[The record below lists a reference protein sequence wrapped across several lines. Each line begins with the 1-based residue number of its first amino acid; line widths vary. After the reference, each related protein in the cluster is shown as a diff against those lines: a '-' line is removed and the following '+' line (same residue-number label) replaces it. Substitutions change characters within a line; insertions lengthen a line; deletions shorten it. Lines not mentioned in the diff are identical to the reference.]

1 MTRFALD
8 LVWQLGRVRAVIVV
22 LVVVTFGLLGAPQ
35 AQDVLVMLG
44 QSASRVS
51 WGLFVAGVCWLGL
64 NAWFWARFALLTRTQ
79 PDDGAPARPARLRR
93 RALLTRWLPRLL
105 GLIPFLAVPA
115 AMLTASHGISQ
126 GVRSMM
132 GAEDSGAQVL
142 ARGAVLIAVLGPV
155 LIGALVAGQRTMRRT
170 RVPEM
175 VFMALSVLAGGVG
188 LVFYGLAPVAA
199 GALFQPAPTILFAA
213 AGLIAG
219 ATIITWLGAR
229 TGWPAV
235 PIVLVFAFALAELR
249 DAGLIADNHD
259 VREVADALPARID
272 IASGFRRFLAANAT
286 RFKAP
291 QPVPV
296 VLVAASSGG
305 LAAAYWTATILGDLV
320 DKVPGFAPQL
330 FAVSSVSGGSL
341 GALETL
347 AMLSEPRLPAGCT
360 GIRLCTQHALAGDF
374 LAPTLG
380 SLLYPDLL
388 QRVLPFQVFED
399 RAAAL
404 EQAWEAQWRRVTGDD
419 RLAQPFLQLWADPHK
434 AWPALLM
441 NSTSVLRGDRLI
453 ASNLQFS
460 SADMDVSIDAGDLL
474 RSVGADLPASTA
486 ADTSARFP
494 LFGPVGVLRN
504 RTTGRAADLVVDGGY
519 FEDFG
524 ATTLLETLDVLVE
537 VARRDKIPVRFI
549 VIQIIGAPAAQLE
562 KPDGAL
568 LPRGVWGP
576 LDTLLHTR
584 EARGLAATHALAR
597 RVATLGGVYAPL
609 RLGFSP
615 TGESAPLSWS
625 LSEVA
630 RHVID
635 VQWSPTC
642 RQQLAA
648 EMGLSMTSA
657 AIPAMSYAEM
667 MTKLPCP
674 PSLP

>member
-8 LVWQLGRVRAVIVV
+8 LAWQIGRVRAVVAVLFVV
-22 LVVVTFGLLGAPQ
+22 ALGLPTAPQ

-44 QSASRVS
+44 QSSSPLS
-51 WGLFVAGVCWLGL
+51 WVLFVAGVFWLGM
-64 NAWFWARFALLTRTQ
+64 NAWFWSRFLLLTRT
-79 PDDGAPARPARLRR
+79 PPGDEERPRRQLRLTT
-93 RALLTRWLPRLL
+93 AHWLPQLL
-105 GLIPFLAVPA
+105 GLVPFLAVA
-115 AMLTASHGISQ
+115 TAMITASHDIPDGM
-126 GVRSMM
+126 RNMM
-132 GAEDSGAQVL
+132 GAAHSGAQTL
-142 ARGAVLIAVLGPV
+142 QRSAALIALLGLLV
-155 LIGALVAGQRTMRRT
+155 FATFGVMQRRIGQGRIAGF
-170 RVPEM
+170 
-175 VFMALSVLAGGVG
+175 VFLAASLLAGAIG
-188 LVFYGLAPVAA
+188 LGMYGFAPVAA
-199 GALFQPAPTILFAA
+199 GKLFQPAPTILFAA

-219 ATIITWLGAR
+219 GTVITWFGAKTR
-229 TGWPAV
+229 LPAL
-235 PIVLVFAFALAELR
+235 PIVLAFAFGLAELR
-249 DAGLIADNHD
+249 DAGLLPDNHD
-259 VREVADALPARID
+259 VRATQMPLAARTD
-272 IASGFRRFLAANAT
+272 IGAAFRHFLAANSA
-286 RFKAP
+286 RYKAP
-291 QPVPV
+291 EPVPV

-305 LAAAYWTATILGDLV
+305 LAAAYWTATVLGDLADHV
-320 DKVPGFAPQL
+320 AGFSSQL

-347 AMLSEPRLPAGCT
+347 AMLSEPHLPPGCS
-360 GIRLCTQHALAGDF
+360 GIRSCTQQALAGDF

-388 QRVLPFQVFED
+388 QRFIPVPVFAD

-404 EQAWEAQWRRVTGDD
+404 EGAWEARWHEVTGND
-419 RLAQPFLQLWADPHK
+419 RLASPFLKLWADPQK
-434 AWPALLM
+434 PWPAVLM

-453 ASNLQFS
+453 TSNLQFS

-474 RSVGADLPASTA
+474 RSAGADLPASAA

-504 RTTGRAADLVVDGGY
+504 RTSGKAADLVVDGGY

-549 VIQIIGAPAAQLE
+549 VIQIIGAPAPQME
-562 KPDGAL
+562 TPDGGV

-597 RVATLGGVYAPL
+597 RVAALGGVYAPL

-625 LSEVA
+625 LSAVA
-630 RHVID
+630 QHVID
-635 VQWSPTC
+635 VQWSLSC
-642 RQQLAA
+642 RTELAA

-657 AIPAMSYAEM
+657 AMPDMPYSAM

-674 PSLP
+674 PIK